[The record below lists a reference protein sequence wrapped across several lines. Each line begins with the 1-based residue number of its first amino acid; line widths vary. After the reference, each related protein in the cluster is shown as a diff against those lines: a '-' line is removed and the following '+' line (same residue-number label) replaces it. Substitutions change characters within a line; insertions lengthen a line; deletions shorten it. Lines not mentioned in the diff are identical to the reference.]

1 MNIVSIILCGL
12 ALLTAA
18 VNTALFFREKKR
30 TNTRFSALNN
40 LLDKNHERVGRQ
52 SDIIHDID
60 DRLLG
65 LSRIVDD
72 CNESISEIYDSQN
85 DFEEKLPALNDEI
98 DLVRKANVELE
109 KKLSKQIEGLRKDI
123 GVLRR
128 GIKELK
134 SANGKYSPLFAE
146 NRAAHDQL
154 YMQIDALRQAVSGLE
169 LDYKEA
175 QEAANSVNDYAS
187 SLMSIFNFD
196 PMKAEKKARNGG
208 KAE

>member
-40 LLDKNHERVGRQ
+40 LLESVEHETNGYILECIGELDKIQERVGRL
-52 SDIIHDID
+52 SDFIHDID
-60 DRLLG
+60 DR
-65 LSRIVDD
+65 IAI
-72 CNESISEIYDSQN
+72 IS
-85 DFEEKLPALNDEI
+85 
-98 DLVRKANVELE
+98 KANVKLDE
-109 KKLSKQIEGLRKDI
+109 KISKQIE
-123 GVLRR
+123 
-128 GIKELK
+128 
-134 SANGKYSPLFAE
+134 
-146 NRAAHDQL
+146 
-154 YMQIDALRQAVSGLE
+154 ALRQAISGLE

-187 SLMSIFNFD
+187 SLMNIFNYE
-196 PMKAEKKARNGG
+196 PMEAAKKARNGG